1 MASSLFSLLGEGED
15 EDVGVDETAAGLT
28 LEAVMEAIED
38 PDEEPPAEVEVNN
51 VDKVLETFGGAE

>member
-15 EDVGVDETAAGLT
+15 EDDGVDETVAGLT
-28 LEAVMEAIED
+28 LEVIED

>member
-15 EDVGVDETAAGLT
+15 EDDGVDEIAAGLT

>member
-15 EDVGVDETAAGLT
+15 EDDGVDETAAGLT
-28 LEAVMEAIED
+28 LEAVMEVIED
-38 PDEEPPAEVEVNN
+38 PDEEPPAEVEVNK

>member
-15 EDVGVDETAAGLT
+15 EDDGVDETVAGLT
-28 LEAVMEAIED
+28 LEVIEVIED